1 MIWEDGL
8 LKDSILSLSTAIR
21 TPCLPEVRNTL
32 SSLEFDY
39 DSVEHYKTN
48 IKEWLSPV
56 IDLSMFFVY
65 PVNGITEGLNW
76 WMANES
82 RSIHIEKGDYQWVQ
96 PKSGNGDILYMSCP
110 SSIDG
115 NFVNIPTHMPVAL
128 DLAYVG
134 STEVRQIPMT
144 DNIEYVFYSLSK
156 PFGVRNIRTGWIF
169 TRKEDKRLH
178 DLTYNAKYYNYNAHH
193 VAEKIINSYGI
204 NYIHN
209 MFKNQQKMV
218 CQELDAVPS
227 DSVWLAT
234 STHDDY
240 QKFRRKNNIA
250 RLCLS
255 GIYKL

>member
-1 MIWEDGL
+1 
-8 LKDSILSLSTAIR
+8 
-21 TPCLPEVRNTL
+21 
-32 SSLEFDY
+32 
-39 DSVEHYKTN
+39 
-48 IKEWLSPV
+48 
-56 IDLSMFFVY
+56 MFFVY